1 LEGGYKMPRKAKGE
15 TSDEFIARVR
25 REAAGAWARKEQAAL
40 ERTRLPLDEARTCG
54 CGATLHTEFALM
66 VRKCPQ
72 CFRHMRPEYQATAV
86 SRWRVETRYSAPP
99 RVPEG
104 DMDGR
109 TPWVDGEP
117 GGAYEW
123 VGEPLREAA
132 ARYYRALVEHG
143 YVEGE

>member
-1 LEGGYKMPRKAKGE
+1 MPRKAKGE

-25 REAAGAWARKEQAAL
+25 REAAGVWARKEQAAL
-40 ERTRLPLDEARTCG
+40 ERTRLPLDEARTCR
-54 CGATLHTEFALM
+54 CGATLHTEFDLM

-72 CFRHMRPEYQATAV
+72 CFRHTPPEYQASAV
-86 SRWRVETRYSAPP
+86 SRWRIETRYSAPP

-109 TPWVDGEP
+109 TPWLGGEWP
-117 GGAYEW
+117 GGAYAW
-123 VGEPLREAA
+123 VTRESMSEDAR
-132 ARYYRALVEHG
+132 RYYRALVENG